1 MVLLLLTTESLKVD
15 IMCIREGEMIVDDDG
30 DRRTKPV
37 FFLFPL
43 S

>member
-15 IMCIREGEMIVDDDG
+15 IMCIREGEMIVDDG
-30 DRRTKPV
+30 DRQTKPV